1 MCCPDNTRKS
11 LNYKYFCCRSVGGPS
26 QPPDT
31 RIKHGSH
38 DRDGKSRCVPH
49 STRTNQ
55 THPLSKS
62 PRQTRPRGGPTC
74 PPASHNSFHTFKCL
88 VSRPGKPTCRTT
100 LSLSLDSKL
109 GSSHHACPETDMSAH
124 GGQVGKTPSFN
135 TELVKLRDWCLNGLR
150 GRHEMKIEHAIYQH
164 GFTIEASLLD
174 VDLSGSIHVV
184 GKGLVLLDLRLPC

>member
-1 MCCPDNTRKS
+1 
-11 LNYKYFCCRSVGGPS
+11 
-26 QPPDT
+26 
-31 RIKHGSH
+31 
-38 DRDGKSRCVPH
+38 
-49 STRTNQ
+49 
-55 THPLSKS
+55 
-62 PRQTRPRGGPTC
+62 
-74 PPASHNSFHTFKCL
+74 
-88 VSRPGKPTCRTT
+88 
-100 LSLSLDSKL
+100 
-109 GSSHHACPETDMSAH
+109 MSAH